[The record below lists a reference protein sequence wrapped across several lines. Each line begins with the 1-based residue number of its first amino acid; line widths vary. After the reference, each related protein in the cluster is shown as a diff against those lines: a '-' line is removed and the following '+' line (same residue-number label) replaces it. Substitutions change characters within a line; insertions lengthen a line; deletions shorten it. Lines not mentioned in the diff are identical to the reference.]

1 MLELRLVGMTTA
13 TGARGEGPQDS
24 GAAPYLT
31 VIIPA
36 YNEERRLPPSLE
48 RVLAWTATQPWT
60 CEVLVVDDGSRDA
73 TAEIVRGFAAHDPR
87 LRLVSNDRNRGKGY
101 TVAHG
106 VEEARGDLILFSD
119 ADLSTPIEEAVKL
132 EAAARA
138 GADIAIASRALP
150 DSNLP
155 KRQPGY
161 RELAGRLFNVL
172 VRVALVPGIHDTQ
185 CGFKLFTR
193 EAAKDTF
200 ARRQVDGFAFDIELL
215 FIAQRLG
222 YRVVEVPVTWINDED
237 SRVNMRNALR
247 AFADIPLVRWVHRGV
262 KKRQGAQ

>member
-1 MLELRLVGMTTA
+1 MTTRA
-13 TGARGEGPQDS
+13 EVQGSS
-24 GAAPYLT
+24 GAHPPYLS

-36 YNEERRLPPSLE
+36 YNEERRLPPSLA
-48 RVLAWTATQPWT
+48 RILTWTAAQPWP

-73 TAEIVRGFAAHDPR
+73 TAEVVRRAAAQDPR
-87 LRLVSNDRNRGKGY
+87 LRLISNDRNRGKGY

-106 VEEARGDLILFSD
+106 ARQAHGDLILFSD
-119 ADLSTPIEEAVKL
+119 ADLSTPIEEALKL
-132 EAAARA
+132 EAAIRA

-161 RELAGRLFNVL
+161 REWAGRLFNLL
-172 VRVALVPGIHDTQ
+172 VRAALVPGIHDTQ

-193 EAAKDTF
+193 AAAQATF
-200 ARRQVDGFAFDIELL
+200 PLRQVNGFAFDIELL
-215 FIAQRLG
+215 FIARRLG
-222 YRVVEVPVTWINDED
+222 FRVAEVPVTWINDED

-247 AFADIPLVRWVHRGV
+247 AFADIPKVRWTHRHLTPAAAPSPPG
-262 KKRQGAQ
+262 RP